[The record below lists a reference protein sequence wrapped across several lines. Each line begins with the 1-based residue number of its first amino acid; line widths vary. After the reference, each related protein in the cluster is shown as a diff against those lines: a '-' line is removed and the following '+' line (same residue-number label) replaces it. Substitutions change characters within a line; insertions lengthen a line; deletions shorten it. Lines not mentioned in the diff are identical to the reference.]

1 MLFYGDAVR
10 HEDAAAVLA
19 RLRRCLRE
27 LALLPPGLARHAR
40 LVGALIEAGEF
51 AQGLADAQHV
61 GADVPMSLVHAL
73 AECCARSWDSDFETD
88 GCVPAATLA
97 ACADRLP
104 QAPIELKRP
113 EGYAY
118 YALYPESYLEAA
130 RQLHAPSWQVFG
142 IRSIGTSLSALVA
155 AGLGAGCPR
164 TLRPSGHPFAR
175 QLAADA
181 SAGVIDLH
189 AAAFAVVDEGPGLSG
204 SSLAAV
210 GRWLLDA
217 GVSPGRLHF
226 FVGHANGPGPMASPD
241 VLAVWR
247 CAQVHAA
254 SFEQTVL
261 RAKRPAHRLENWIAP
276 LVGPLRAPLQD
287 ISGGR
292 WRGLQSRP
300 TGEAPPVHPAWERRK
315 FLAETENGRWLV
327 KFIGLGREGERKYL
341 RAKALAAAG
350 FVNQPAGLCHGFMVE
365 RWRDDLLPMPAHP
378 AGDLRARLIDRLG
391 DYLGFRARSFP
402 ACESA
407 GASVRSLWEMGRF
420 NTQAVLGDTLAAA
433 WDAWEP
439 ALDALSRALR
449 RIETDNR
456 MHAWEWLAAGTLILK
471 TDAVD
476 HHAAHD
482 LVGCQDLAWDLAG
495 AAVEFE
501 LSNDE
506 VARLI
511 ARCGRVPDP
520 ALLCFSRLCYLAFE
534 LGRCHEAMTAGVAA
548 DPPMQA
554 ASARYAEA
562 LRAALTASSPAAPAC
577 RKTSDSGTASAPAR
591 GCTQTGEVVPM
602 APMTPSPS
610 GGEMEQQQ
618 KQGQQQQ
625 QQQKPRAVPPNDES
639 GSSVAG
645 EEDPGAAIE
654 PTTPRAGDEA
664 PPGTPGT
671 GEGICRRCGGSGRIS
686 GGESCPDC
694 GGTGHVTVGIG
705 GA

>member
-1 MLFYGDAVR
+1 MLIYGDAVR

-51 AQGLADAQHV
+51 AQGLADAQH
-61 GADVPMSLVHAL
+61 GAADAAMSLVRAL
-73 AECCARSWDSDFETD
+73 AECCALSWDSDFETD
-88 GCVPAATLA
+88 GCVPAAALA
-97 ACADRLP
+97 ACTDRLP
-104 QAPIELKRP
+104 QEPIALKRP

-130 RQLHAPSWQVFG
+130 RQLHASSWQVFG
-142 IRSIGTSLSALVA
+142 IRSIGTSLAAMVA
-155 AGLGAGCPR
+155 AGLGAACPE

-175 QLAADA
+175 RLAADA
-181 SAGVIDLH
+181 SAIDLH

-204 SSLAAV
+204 SSMAAV

-217 GVSPGRLHF
+217 GVASERLHF
-226 FVGHANGPGPMASPD
+226 FAGHANGPGAMASPD
-241 VLAVWR
+241 VRAVWA

-254 SFEQTVL
+254 SFEQAIL
-261 RAKRPAHRLENWIAP
+261 RSKRSAHRLENWIAP

-292 WRGLQSRP
+292 WRGLQGRP
-300 TGEAPPVHPAWERRK
+300 AGEAPPVHPGWERRK
-315 FLAETENGRWLV
+315 FLAETTNGRWLV

-350 FVNQPAGLCHGFMVE
+350 FVNPPAGLCHGFTVE
-365 RWRDDLLPMPAHP
+365 RWRDDLLPMPARP
-378 AGDLRARLIDRLG
+378 SGDLRSRLIDRLG

-402 ACESA
+402 ASESA

-420 NTQAVLGDTLAAA
+420 NTQAVLGAALAAA

-439 ALDALSRALR
+439 ALDRLSRALC

-456 MHAWEWLAAGTLILK
+456 MHSWEWLAAGTLILK

-482 LVGCQDLAWDLAG
+482 LVGCQDLAWDIAG

-501 LSNDE
+501 LSSDE
-506 VARLI
+506 VARLV
-511 ARCGRVPDP
+511 ARCGRAPDP

-534 LGRCHEAMTAGVAA
+534 LGRCHEAMAAPAAA

-554 ASARYAEA
+554 AAARYEEA
-562 LRAALTASSPAAPAC
+562 LRAALAAPSTAASAR
-577 RKTSDSGTASAPAR
+577 RKTSDSGTASAPAPR
-591 GCTQTGEVVPM
+591 GTRTGDVVPM
-602 APMTPSPS
+602 ASMAP
-610 GGEMEQQQ
+610 GGDMEQHQ
-618 KQGQQQQ
+618 KQAQQQQ
-625 QQQKPRAVPPNDES
+625 QPRAVPPNDEN

-645 EEDPGAAIE
+645 EEDPGAAVE
-654 PTTPRAGDEA
+654 PTTPKAGDEA
-664 PPGTPGT
+664 PSARREPAKGFAAAAAAADAFRAASRAPIAAAPGT
-671 GEGICRRCGGSGRIS
+671 
-686 GGESCPDC
+686 
-694 GGTGHVTVGIG
+694 
-705 GA
+705 

>member
-1 MLFYGDAVR
+1 MLIYADAVR

-27 LALLPPGLARHAR
+27 LALLPPGLARHSR

-61 GADVPMSLVHAL
+61 SADAAMALVRAL
-73 AECCARSWDSDFETD
+73 AECCALSWDSDFEHD
-88 GCVPAATLA
+88 GSVPAATLA
-97 ACADRLP
+97 ACAHRLP
-104 QAPIELKRP
+104 REPIALKRP

-130 RQLHAPSWQVFG
+130 RQLRAPSWQVFG
-142 IRSIGTSLSALVA
+142 IRSIGTGLAAMVA
-155 AGLGAGCPR
+155 AGFGAGCPS
-164 TLRPSGHPFAR
+164 TLRPGGHPFAR

-181 SAGVIDLH
+181 GAIDMH

-204 SSLAAV
+204 SSMAAV

-217 GVSPGRLHF
+217 GVAPARLHF
-226 FVGHANGPGPMASPD
+226 FVGHANGPGAMASAD
-241 VLAVWR
+241 VHAVWR

-254 SFEQTVL
+254 SFEQAIL
-261 RAKRPAHRLENWIAP
+261 RSKRSAHRLENWIAP

-300 TGEAPPVHPAWERRK
+300 AGEAPPVHPAWERRK
-315 FLAETENGRWLV
+315 FLAETANGRWLV

-350 FVNQPAGLCHGFMVE
+350 FVTLPAGLCHGFVVE
-365 RWRDDLLPMPAHP
+365 RWRDDLLPMPARP
-378 AGDLRARLIDRLG
+378 VGDLRSRLIERLG

-402 ACESA
+402 ASDSA
-407 GASVRSLWEMGRF
+407 GASVRTLWEMGRF
-420 NTQAVLGDTLAAA
+420 NTEAVLGAALAAA

-439 ALDALSRALR
+439 ALERLSRALR

-456 MHAWEWLAAGTLILK
+456 MQSWEWLTAGTLILK

-482 LVGCQDLAWDLAG
+482 LVGCQDLAWDIAG

-501 LSNDE
+501 LSGDE
-506 VARLI
+506 VARMV
-511 ARCGRVPDP
+511 ARCGRLPDP

-534 LGRCHEAMTAGVAA
+534 LGRCHEAMAGAAVA
-548 DPPMQA
+548 DPPMLA
-554 ASARYAEA
+554 AAARYEEA
-562 LRAALTASSPAAPAC
+562 LHAALSSPPGATATH
-577 RKTSDSGTASAPAR
+577 RKTSDSGTASAPAPR
-591 GCTQTGEVVPM
+591 SAQAGDVASM
-602 APMTPSPS
+602 AP
-610 GGEMEQQQ
+610 GVDMEEQQ
-618 KQGQQQQ
+618 KQQGQSQQQQ
-625 QQQKPRAVPPNDES
+625 QQQPRAVPPVDED

-654 PTTPRAGDEA
+654 PKAPKAGDEA

-686 GGESCPDC
+686 GSEPCPDC

>member
-1 MLFYGDAVR
+1 MLIYADAVR

-19 RLRRCLRE
+19 RLRRSLRE
-27 LALLPPGLARHAR
+27 LALLPPGLERHAR

-51 AQGLADAQHV
+51 AQGLADAQH
-61 GADVPMSLVHAL
+61 GTADAAMSLVRTL
-73 AECCARSWDSDFETD
+73 AECCARSWDSDFEMD

-104 QAPIELKRP
+104 QEPIELKRP

-130 RQLHAPSWQVFG
+130 RQLHASSWQVFG
-142 IRSIGTSLSALVA
+142 IRSIGTSLAAMAA
-155 AGLGAGCPR
+155 AGLGAPCPR
-164 TLRPSGHPFAR
+164 TVRPSGHPFAR
-175 QLAADA
+175 RLAADA
-181 SAGVIDLH
+181 SAIDMH

-204 SSLAAV
+204 SSMAAV

-217 GVSPGRLHF
+217 GVAPGRLHF
-226 FVGHANGPGPMASPD
+226 FAGHAMGPGAMASPE
-241 VLAVWR
+241 VRAVWAG
-247 CAQVHAA
+247 AQVHAA
-254 SFEQTVL
+254 SFEQAIL
-261 RAKRPAHRLENWIAP
+261 RPPRSAHRLENWIAP

-300 TGEAPPVHPAWERRK
+300 AGEAPPVHPARERRK
-315 FLAETENGRWLV
+315 FLAETAKGRWLV
-327 KFIGLGREGERKYL
+327 KFIGLGLEGERKYL

-350 FVNQPAGLCHGFMVE
+350 FVVPPAGLCHGFVVE
-365 RWRDDLLPMPAHP
+365 RWRDDLLPMPARP
-378 AGDLRARLIDRLG
+378 TGDLRLRLIDRIG

-402 ACESA
+402 ASESA
-407 GASVRSLWEMGRF
+407 GASVRSLFEMGRF
-420 NTQAVLGDTLAAA
+420 NTQAVLGAALAAA

-439 ALDALSRALR
+439 ALERLSRALC

-456 MHAWEWLAAGTLILK
+456 MQAWEWLTAGTLILK

-482 LVGCQDLAWDLAG
+482 LVGCQDLAWDIAG
-495 AAVEFE
+495 AAVEFA

-506 VARLI
+506 VARLV

-534 LGRCHEAMTAGVAA
+534 LGRCHEAMASGAAA

-554 ASARYAEA
+554 AAARYEEA
-562 LRAALTASSPAAPAC
+562 LRAALAAPSPATPAR
-577 RKTSDSGTASAPAR
+577 RKPSDSGTASAPAPR
-591 GCTQTGEVVPM
+591 CMQTRDVVPL
-602 APMTPSPS
+602 AS
-610 GGEMEQQQ
+610 GGDMEQQR
-618 KQGQQQQ
+618 KQPGQQQQ
-625 QQQKPRAVPPNDES
+625 QQAVPPVDEG

-654 PTTPRAGDEA
+654 PTTPRPGDEA
-664 PPGTPGT
+664 RPGTPGT
-671 GEGICRRCGGSGRIS
+671 GEGICRRCGGSGSIS
-686 GGESCPDC
+686 GGEPCPDC

>member
-1 MLFYGDAVR
+1 MLVYGDAVR
-10 HEDAAAVLA
+10 HEDAARVLA

-40 LVGALIEAGEF
+40 LVAGLIEAGEF
-51 AQGLADAQHV
+51 AQALADARHV
-61 GADVPMSLVHAL
+61 GADAAMSLVRAL
-73 AECCARSWDSDFETD
+73 AECCARSWDSDFEA
-88 GCVPAATLA
+88 GAGVPADTLA

-104 QAPIELKRP
+104 QEPIGLKRP

-118 YALYPESYLEAA
+118 YALYPESYLDAA
-130 RQLHAPSWQVFG
+130 RRVHAPSWQVFG
-142 IRSIGTSLSALVA
+142 VRSIGTSLGAMVA
-155 AGLGAGCPR
+155 AGLGAGCPG

-175 QLAADA
+175 RLAADA
-181 SAGVIDLH
+181 SAIDLH
-189 AAAFAVVDEGPGLSG
+189 AGAFAVVDEGPGLSG

-217 GVSPGRLHF
+217 GVAPERLHF
-226 FVGHANGPGPMASPD
+226 FAGHAKGPGAMASAD
-241 VLAVWR
+241 VHAVWR

-254 SFEQTVL
+254 SFEEVIL
-261 RAKRPAHRLENWIAP
+261 RPERPAHRLENWIVP

-300 TGEAPPVHPAWERRK
+300 AGEAPPVHPAWERRK
-315 FLAETENGRWLV
+315 FLAETANGRWLV

-350 FVNQPAGLCHGFMVE
+350 FVPRPAGLCHGFVVE
-365 RWRDDLLPMPAHP
+365 RWRDDLSPMPAHP
-378 AGDLRARLIDRLG
+378 AGNLRSRLIDRMG

-402 ACESA
+402 ALERA
-407 GASVRSLWEMGRF
+407 GASVRALWEMGRF
-420 NTQAVLGDTLAAA
+420 NTEAVLGPALAAA

-439 ALDALSRALR
+439 GLDRLSHAVC

-456 MHAWEWLAAGTLILK
+456 MHAWEWLTAGTLILK

-482 LVGCQDLAWDLAG
+482 LVGCQDLAWDIAG

-501 LSNDE
+501 LSGDE
-506 VARLI
+506 VARLV
-511 ARCGRVPDP
+511 ARCGRTPDP
-520 ALLCFSRLCYLAFE
+520 ALLSFSRLCYLAFE
-534 LGRCHEAMTAGVAA
+534 LARCRETIGAAAIA
-548 DPPMQA
+548 DPPLQA
-554 ASARYAEA
+554 AAARYEEA
-562 LRAALTASSPAAPAC
+562 LHAALSASPFATTVH
-577 RKTSDSGTASAPAR
+577 RKTSDSATASAPAPR
-591 GCTQTGEVVPM
+591 CTPGADVASM
-602 APMTPSPS
+602 AS
-610 GGEMEQQQ
+610 GVDMEQQQ
-618 KQGQQQQ
+618 KQAQAQQQ
-625 QQQKPRAVPPNDES
+625 PRVVPPVDDD

-645 EEDPGAAIE
+645 EEDPGAAVE
-654 PTTPRAGDEA
+654 PTTPKAGDEA

-671 GEGICRRCGGSGRIS
+671 GEGICRRCGGSGRLS
-686 GGESCPDC
+686 ASEPCPDC

>member
-1 MLFYGDAVR
+1 MLIYADAVR

-19 RLRRCLRE
+19 RLRRSLRE
-27 LALLPPGLARHAR
+27 LALLPPGLERHAR

-51 AQGLADAQHV
+51 AQGLADAQH
-61 GADVPMSLVHAL
+61 GTADAAMSLVRTL
-73 AECCARSWDSDFETD
+73 AECCARSWDSDFEMD

-104 QAPIELKRP
+104 QEPIELKRP

-130 RQLHAPSWQVFG
+130 RQLHASSWQVFG
-142 IRSIGTSLSALVA
+142 IRSIGTSLAAMAA
-155 AGLGAGCPR
+155 AGLGAPCPR
-164 TLRPSGHPFAR
+164 TVRPSGHPFAR
-175 QLAADA
+175 RLAADA
-181 SAGVIDLH
+181 SAIDMH

-204 SSLAAV
+204 SSMAAV

-217 GVSPGRLHF
+217 GVAPGRLHF
-226 FVGHANGPGPMASPD
+226 FAGHANGPGAMASPD
-241 VLAVWR
+241 VRAVWS
-247 CAQVHAA
+247 CAQVQVA
-254 SFEQTVL
+254 SFEQAIL
-261 RAKRPAHRLENWIAP
+261 RPRRSAHRLENWVAP

-300 TGEAPPVHPAWERRK
+300 AGEAPPVHPGRERRK
-315 FLAETENGRWLV
+315 FLAETANGRWLV

-350 FVNQPAGLCHGFMVE
+350 FVPQPAGLCHGFMVE
-365 RWRDDLLPMPAHP
+365 RWRDDLLPMPARP
-378 AGDLRARLIDRLG
+378 TGELRARLVDRIG

-402 ACESA
+402 ASEST
-407 GASVRSLWEMGRF
+407 GASVRRLWEMGRF
-420 NTQAVLGDTLAAA
+420 NTEAVLGAGLAAA
-433 WDAWEP
+433 WDVWEP
-439 ALDALSRALR
+439 ALERLSCALC

-456 MHAWEWLAAGTLILK
+456 MHRWEWLTAGTLILK

-482 LVGCQDLAWDLAG
+482 LVGCQDLAWDIAG
-495 AAVEFE
+495 AAVEFA
-501 LSNDE
+501 LSSDE
-506 VARLI
+506 VARLV
-511 ARCGRVPDP
+511 ARCGRAPDP

-534 LGRCHEAMTAGVAA
+534 LGCCHEAMAASAAA

-554 ASARYAEA
+554 AAAGYEEA
-562 LRAALTASSPAAPAC
+562 LRAALAAPSPATPAR
-577 RKTSDSGTASAPAR
+577 RKPSDSATASAPAPR
-591 GCTQTGEVVPM
+591 CMQTGDVVAM
-602 APMTPSPS
+602 AP
-610 GGEMEQQQ
+610 GGDDMEQQR
-618 KQGQQQQ
+618 KQPSQQQQ
-625 QQQKPRAVPPNDES
+625 QQAVPPVDAG

-654 PTTPRAGDEA
+654 PTKAGDEA
-664 PPGTPGT
+664 RPGTPGT

-686 GGESCPDC
+686 GGEPCPDC
-694 GGTGHVTVGIG
+694 GGTGRVTVGIG

>member
-1 MLFYGDAVR
+1 MLIYGDTVR

-27 LALLPPGLARHAR
+27 LALRPPGLARHAR

-51 AQGLADAQHV
+51 AQGLADAQH
-61 GADVPMSLVHAL
+61 GAADAAMSLARAL
-73 AECCARSWDSDFETD
+73 ARCCALSWDSDFED
-88 GCVPAATLA
+88 GGCVPAATLA
-97 ACADRLP
+97 ACADHLP
-104 QAPIELKRP
+104 HEPIELKRP

-118 YALYPESYLEAA
+118 YALYPESYLETA
-130 RQLHAPSWQVFG
+130 RALDASSWQVFG
-142 IRSIGTSLSALVA
+142 IRSIGTSLSAMVA

-175 QLAADA
+175 QLAAGA
-181 SAGVIDLH
+181 SASHMH

-204 SSLAAV
+204 SSMAAV

-217 GVSPGRLHF
+217 GVAPGRLHF
-226 FVGHANGPGPMASPD
+226 FVGHANGPGAMASPD

-254 SFEQTVL
+254 SFEQTIL
-261 RAKRPAHRLENWIAP
+261 RPKRPAHGLENWIAP

-292 WRGLQSRP
+292 WRGLQRRP
-300 TGEAPPVHPAWERRK
+300 AAEAPPVHPAWERRK
-315 FLAETENGRWLV
+315 FLADTADGRWLV
-327 KFIGLGREGERKYL
+327 RFIGLGREGERKYV

-365 RWRDDLLPMPAHP
+365 RWRDDLLPMPAQP

-391 DYLGFRARSFP
+391 DYLGFRARAFP

-420 NTQAVLGDTLAAA
+420 NTQAVLGAGLAAA

-439 ALDALSRALR
+439 ALDQLSRALR

-456 MHAWEWLAAGTLILK
+456 LHAWEWLTAGTLILK

-482 LVGCQDLAWDLAG
+482 LVGCQDLAWDIAG

-501 LSNDE
+501 LSTDE

-511 ARCGRVPDP
+511 ARCGRVPNP

-534 LGRCHEAMTAGVAA
+534 LGRCHEAMAACAAA

-554 ASARYAEA
+554 AAARYEEG
-562 LRAALTASSPAAPAC
+562 LRAALAASSPATPAC
-577 RKTSDSGTASAPAR
+577 RKTSDSGTASAPAPR
-591 GCTQTGEVVPM
+591 CTQTGDVVPI
-602 APMTPSPS
+602 APTTRS

-618 KQGQQQQ
+618 KQAQQQQ
-625 QQQKPRAVPPNDES
+625 QQQPRAVPPNDES

-654 PTTPRAGDEA
+654 PTTPKAGDEA

-686 GGESCPDC
+686 GNESCPDC